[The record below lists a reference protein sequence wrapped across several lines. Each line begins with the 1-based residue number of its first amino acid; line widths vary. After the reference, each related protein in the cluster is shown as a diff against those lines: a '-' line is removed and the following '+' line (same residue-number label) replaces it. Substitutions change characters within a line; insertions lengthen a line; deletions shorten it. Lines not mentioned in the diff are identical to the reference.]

1 MLLSKKYTFTTR
13 EKFANNQLHPITNEE
28 IKRIY
33 SNYVVVIDEAHHLKD
48 QPKKKSKSS
57 KPVIDIYKEFWRFLH
72 LIDNCKTVLLS
83 GTPMRDNPR
92 EIASL
97 MNLILSKNEQ
107 LPYADFKE
115 TFFTEDGELREEK
128 KKILYKAF
136 HGKVSYLRKMEG
148 DIKIINEPS
157 EQTMEDYRKENKKE
171 LDPYPETSEGVLKKI
186 KVMALTMKPFQ
197 AKIYREAFTLDTSK
211 GKKTKKESSLYQNS
225 IQASNFVFPDDYD
238 YIDDP
243 KNAKGTYG
251 QVGFKKYFLEK
262 KNSYTMKKSL
272 EQLLLYKSEKKDLS
286 KEEKQDIILNN
297 IKQCSIKMGETIEK
311 LLKDKDQFS
320 FCYLEQV
327 TGSGSILFAS
337 LLQLFDFARFRP
349 GKKKKELIRTIN
361 EEKKKGIEKYRYVFI
376 DGKTSKN
383 EIENIINIFN
393 TKENLENKYI
403 SVIVGSQVISEG
415 YSFHNINNT
424 FILSGHWNNAITEQ
438 AIGRTNRAFS
448 HYPELKLKELHVYR
462 MAVLPSKGIRSIDLI
477 MYKRSEDKDIRIM
490 KIMRLLKESAFD
502 CWLNKDRNMKKTDI
516 KGSRDCEYLDNC
528 NYECKE
534 CSYYKTNSEYKE
546 QDFFDKIG
554 KTKWEC
560 KVVPEPLE
568 IKDPTNY
575 NLYFAEEEIMNIKNE
590 IKYMYKV
597 NFSYELSQILSQFS
611 PQNFM
616 IVLRSL
622 KELIDQSIPI
632 KNKYGVNCYLRE
644 NNNLFFLVDNITY
657 PNNVNITYYVEHP
670 ATKELYN
677 FSIILEQTKLKYISN
692 TIDYLSNIEKPE
704 TDTEKK
710 IYVEKIKKEITMLPL
725 TIQEIFLE
733 DTLLANERKNNKKKL
748 LRRTIYNIFK
758 SVIIENDKYFIS
770 KLLYPNHLNCL
781 SKKSLKWN
789 QCDNLLT
796 ELKKIE
802 EVKEKKEEQS
812 RGEIELKAFNSIKY
826 YGVIFNT
833 DFHIRNVSTKQ
844 HFEGRPAKND
854 PNKLVGMLS
863 KPKGKKCTSYD
874 QGELIYI
881 AILGELK
888 LPNSYELLDKQE
900 IMGKIKKEKGYVKLK
915 DFITKEEKKYTGKQ
929 YVKLGIKINL
939 VHIEDMNNLQL
950 NILNYVVKLQKDQLC
965 NVLQKHF
972 NTINLITSETITGKG
987 KKS

>member
-1 MLLSKKYTFTTR
+1 MDLTLDKFFVSYPNYEFNQYDLLNPYSTPMYESLNNLKEFSTIPENESKPKEKGIALSHQRNVAHFLSPLTEFDKLLLIHQVGTGKTCTAVNICELALKLRPEMKILIILSNEALSNDFQEQMVKICTDGKYLPEDWENLSNDTYKRRRKILLSKKYTFTTR
-13 EKFANNQLHPITNEE
+13 EKFATNQIYPITNEE
-28 IKRIY
+28 IKRLY
-33 SNYVVVIDEAHHLKD
+33 SNYVIVIDEAHHLKD
-48 QPKKKSKSS
+48 QPKKKNKISS
-57 KPVIDIYKEFWRFLH
+57 KPVIDIYKQFWRFLH
-72 LIDNCKTVLLS
+72 LIDNCKTVLLT

-97 MNLILSKNEQ
+97 MNLILPAKEQ

-115 TFFTEDGELREEK
+115 TFFTEEGELKEEK

-136 HGKVSYLRKMEG
+136 HGRISYLRKMEG

-157 EQTMEDYRKENKKE
+157 DQTIEEYKKKE
-171 LDPYPETSEGVLKKI
+171 EKLNPFPETSEGVLKKI
-186 KVMALTMKPFQ
+186 KVFALPMKSFQ

-211 GKKTKKESSLYQNS
+211 GKKSKKESSLYQNS

-251 QVGFKKYFLEK
+251 QVGFKKYFTEK

-272 EQLLLYKSEKKDLS
+272 EQLLLYKTDKDNS
-286 KEEKQDIILNN
+286 KQENQNIILNN

-361 EEKKKGIEKYRYVFI
+361 EEKKKGEQKYRYVFI
-376 DGKTSKN
+376 DGKTSKS

-448 HYPELKLKELHVYR
+448 HYPELKLKELHIYR
-462 MAVLPSKGIRSIDLI
+462 LAVLPSKGVRSIDLI

-490 KIMRLLKESAFD
+490 KIMRLLKETAFD
-502 CWLNKDRNMKKTDI
+502 CWLNKKRNFKITDI

-534 CSYYKTNSEYKE
+534 CTYYETKSKE
-546 QDFFDKIG
+546 QKEEGEEEKEGKDFFEKIG
-554 KTKWEC
+554 KTKFEC
-560 KVVPEPLE
+560 KPVPQPLE
-568 IKDPTNY
+568 VKDPTNY

-590 IKYMYKV
+590 IKYMYKI

-657 PNNVNITYYVEHP
+657 PNNFNITYYVEHP

-692 TIDYLSNIEKPE
+692 TINYISNIEKPE

-710 IYVEKIKKEITMLPL
+710 TYEEKIRKEITILPL
-725 TIQEIFLE
+725 
-733 DTLLANERKNNKKKL
+733 
-748 LRRTIYNIFK
+748 
-758 SVIIENDKYFIS
+758 
-770 KLLYPNHLNCL
+770 
-781 SKKSLKWN
+781 
-789 QCDNLLT
+789 
-796 ELKKIE
+796 
-802 EVKEKKEEQS
+802 
-812 RGEIELKAFNSIKY
+812 
-826 YGVIFNT
+826 
-833 DFHIRNVSTKQ
+833 NVQ
-844 HFEGRPAKND
+844 
-854 PNKLVGMLS
+854 
-863 KPKGKKCTSYD
+863 
-874 QGELIYI
+874 
-881 AILGELK
+881 
-888 LPNSYELLDKQE
+888 
-900 IMGKIKKEKGYVKLK
+900 
-915 DFITKEEKKYTGKQ
+915 
-929 YVKLGIKINL
+929 
-939 VHIEDMNNLQL
+939 
-950 NILNYVVKLQKDQLC
+950 
-965 NVLQKHF
+965 
-972 NTINLITSETITGKG
+972 
-987 KKS
+987 